1 MVTGCGRRCSST
13 TEPGVD
19 QLKISKS
26 GKSGTGVRLR
36 FDLIES
42 SVVEQ
47 LFGELAAVLADETD
61 DEVRRR
67 LYPDAYADAE
77 AEAAYRD
84 LTEAGLRL
92 ERSERLDA
100 CLDEL
105 RAGRSLRRTEVVL
118 DADGTE
124 RWLRVLNDLRLSLG
138 TRLAI
143 SEDDSYVLD
152 PNDPDAEL
160 RARYLWLTALQ
171 DSLVTAVMG

>member
-1 MVTGCGRRCSST
+1 MCSCRCSAIRNRKLRNSCSMSISAARPSSRPDRAKRWNWTSASCTVTGCGRRCSRT
-13 TEPGVD
+13 TEPGID

-26 GKSGTGVRLR
+26 GKGGTGVRIR
-36 FDLIES
+36 FDLVES

-47 LFGELAAVLADETD
+47 LFAELTAVLTDETD

-77 AEAAYRD
+77 AAAAFRD
-84 LTEAGLRL
+84 LTETGLRL
-92 ERSERLDA
+92 ERCERHDE

-124 RWLRVLNDLRLSLG
+124 
-138 TRLAI
+138 
-143 SEDDSYVLD
+143 
-152 PNDPDAEL
+152 
-160 RARYLWLTALQ
+160 
-171 DSLVTAVMG
+171 

>member
-1 MVTGCGRRCSST
+1 M
-13 TEPGVD
+13 
-19 QLKISKS
+19 KISKS
-26 GKSGTGVRLR
+26 GKGGTGVRIR

-47 LFGELAAVLADETD
+47 LFAELTAVLTDETD

-77 AEAAYRD
+77 AAEAYRD
-84 LTEAGLRL
+84 LTETGLRL
-92 ERSERLDA
+92 ERCERLDE

-124 RWLRVLNDLRLSLG
+124 RWLRVLNDLRLALG

-152 PNDPDAEL
+152 PHDPDAEL